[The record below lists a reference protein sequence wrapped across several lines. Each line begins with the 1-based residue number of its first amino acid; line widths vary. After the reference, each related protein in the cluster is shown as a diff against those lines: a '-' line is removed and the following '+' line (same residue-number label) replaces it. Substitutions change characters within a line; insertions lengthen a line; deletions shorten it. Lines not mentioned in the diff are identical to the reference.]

1 MTPENANPELDPTT
15 EPKKFQINHPG
26 QYLDHM
32 LKQTRTHHVQ
42 LSIMADSKANML
54 LTVATVVITLSVP
67 QLVNPKLRWGMLVL
81 IVFSFITIVLSTYAV
96 MPKLPLM
103 YKPDHKPNMQ
113 SPYFNLLFFGSFVCL
128 SPDEYMDAMEEVM
141 NDPSMSYQTMVKE
154 VYTLG
159 VFLATKKYRFIRL
172 SYLAFILGIF
182 ASMMVLIF
190 TSGLLK

>member
-1 MTPENANPELDPTT
+1 MTQENTIPGMTPTDS
-15 EPKKFQINHPG
+15 KKFQINHPG

-32 LKQTRTHHVQ
+32 IKQTRTHHVQ

-67 QLVNPKLRWGMLVL
+67 HLVDPKLRWGMLVL

-103 YKPDHKPNMQ
+103 YKPDQKPDMQ
-113 SPYFNLLFFGSFVCL
+113 SPFFNLLFFGSFVRL
-128 SPDEYMDAMEEVM
+128 SLDEYVDAMEEVM
-141 NDPSMSYQTMVKE
+141 NDPSSSYEAMVKE

-172 SYLAFILGIF
+172 AYLAFIFGVF

-190 TSGLLK
+190 TGNLMG